1 MLKKEKEHIKKEMRI
16 KKNVSAPWQPQL
28 AVPSESSD
36 SAANNA
42 ITLTD
47 KIFQSA
53 NGKSL
58 EEAKPYTLHYGE
70 IKDKDGNTIDD
81 VLVSVF
87 VHPTVIQA
95 RTPPRFP
102 VTAADTFFSRFS
114 IALRR

>member
-1 MLKKEKEHIKKEMRI
+1 MNQEECIC
-16 KKNVSAPWQPQL
+16 AL
-28 AVPSESSD
+28 ATPAGGAIGIIRLSGSD
-36 SAANNA
+36 A

-87 VHPTVIQA
+87 RAPTVIQA
-95 RTPPRFP
+95 RIPPKFP
-102 VTAADTFFSRFS
+102 VTAAGTFFSRFS
-114 IALRR
+114 IALRK

>member
-1 MLKKEKEHIKKEMRI
+1 MNQEECIC
-16 KKNVSAPWQPQL
+16 AL
-28 AVPSESSD
+28 ATPAGGAIGIIRLSGSD
-36 SAANNA
+36 A

-87 VHPTVIQA
+87 RAPTVIQA

-102 VTAADTFFSRFS
+102 VMAADTFFSRFS
-114 IALRR
+114 IDLRR